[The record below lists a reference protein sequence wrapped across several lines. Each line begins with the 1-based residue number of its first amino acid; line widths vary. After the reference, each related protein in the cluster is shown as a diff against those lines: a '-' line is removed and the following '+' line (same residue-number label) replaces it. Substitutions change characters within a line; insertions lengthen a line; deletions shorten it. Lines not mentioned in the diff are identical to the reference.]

1 MSIPLEDNSVL
12 PLVREYRD
20 CYVEQQAILAEI
32 KNFRKRY
39 DKRLKDIKARIGD
52 LESDIMAFMQEKGHP
67 GLRFQEMIFLQEDK
81 VLSKNNKH
89 REEEVQS
96 ILQKYRVDP
105 TNPLYRE
112 LLESSQTSK
121 ARESI
126 KRLKM
131 KMYKKTE
138 SS

>member
-1 MSIPLEDNSVL
+1 
-12 PLVREYRD
+12 
-20 CYVEQQAILAEI
+20 
-32 KNFRKRY
+32 
-39 DKRLKDIKARIGD
+39 
-52 LESDIMAFMQEKGHP
+52 
-67 GLRFQEMIFLQEDK
+67 LQEDK

-105 TNPLYRE
+105 SNPLYRE
-112 LLESSQTSK
+112 LLESSQSSK
-121 ARESI
+121 VRESH

-131 KMYKKTE
+131 KMYKKE